1 MHAPSWEMECGGVVW
16 GLELGKAGKWES
28 CCEGGVVPE
37 VSRVRKVAVVRLGV
51 AECLT
56 LT

>member
-1 MHAPSWEMECGGVVW
+1 MECGGVVW

-37 VSRVRKVAVVRLGV
+37 VSRVSRVRKVAVVRLGV